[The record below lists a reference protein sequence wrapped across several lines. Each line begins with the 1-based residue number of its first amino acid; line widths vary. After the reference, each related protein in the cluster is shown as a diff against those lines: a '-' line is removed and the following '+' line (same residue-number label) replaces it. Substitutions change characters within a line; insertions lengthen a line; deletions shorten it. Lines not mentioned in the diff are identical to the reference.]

1 MISNWIQTTVTLSE
15 MRFAA
20 CVQVILP
27 MVLPNPLN
35 LFPVPQGIELPDVTK
50 ILIKR
55 AGTAR
60 KHTVISLLAT
70 TSR

>member
-35 LFPVPQGIELPDVTK
+35 LFPVPQGTELPDVTK
-50 ILIKR
+50 ILININ
-55 AGTAR
+55 AR
-60 KHTVISLLAT
+60 ERPERIQSSL
-70 TSR
+70 S